1 MRIST
6 VVRVSS
12 VAIFVVVLALALIL
26 FWAKS
31 ELKSS
36 DEDYSNYRATYQQI
50 NINLYRAIQSYL
62 STGDAVKLSEAEAI
76 LDEINTNIEQSQFDP
91 NIIKSLRSELTS
103 FKEKMSTKYRAFGK
117 LSGNEQALL
126 DNAERELFDY
136 ADSLSAYALEG
147 YDNAPDK
154 ARRLL
159 RLSSQFLYETQK
171 LSNARLSFVSSN
183 DESLKSNIDNTLNEL
198 GQLNENILLTGL
210 LGVFEEEEND
220 GFDLFDDEEDK
231 TDKGEEI
238 VDTLRSVVN
247 RYPKELEN
255 TVQTV
260 KNKQRSL
267 AEIQADIRALEVITD
282 RIAELMD
289 EQKAN
294 TYGNVTILMVI
305 VFAIAGVVV
314 LVNYMF
320 QFNLVLNPLR
330 ELRDAFHRLVTS
342 GEMTQMN
349 SDADTEFGEIA
360 RSFDQL
366 LAIQK
371 REEEQKSEQMTVVSE
386 ALNSLIADTQAI
398 ADATEQTD
406 AKVLSAQDVLV
417 SLTNVNQRLND
428 LAKGVE
434 QNAQETTTSMQSGRE
449 GADQMLEASQST
461 AVQIETSYTTLEQL
475 VQSVVSVQ
483 EVMDVIKNIADQT
496 NLLAL
501 NAAIESARAGEHGR
515 GFSVVADEVRKLAM
529 KTQESLANTSEILTE
544 LTNHSNLLQSNFQ
557 QISAAA
563 TQQTEIAKTLI
574 ETTDSVRE
582 KAELSSEVAEQT
594 LSCAQQQQHDFKQF
608 GDLMAE
614 VNATVSAAREQVVQV
629 QNSVTE
635 QANKINATFT
645 AH

>member
-12 VAIFVVVLALALIL
+12 ISIFLVVLSLAFIL

-31 ELKSS
+31 QLTLS
-36 DEDYSNYRATYQQI
+36 DQQNSNYRSIYQEI
-50 NINLYRAIQSYL
+50 NIKLYRSIQAYL
-62 STGDAVKLSEAEAI
+62 NTGDAVMLSEAETI
-76 LDEINTNIEQSQFDP
+76 LDQIDKQIQQSEFDP
-91 NIIKSLRSELTS
+91 QIIKSLQSELTVL
-103 FKEKMSTKYRAFGK
+103 KDKMANKYRAFGK

-126 DNAERELFDY
+126 ENAERELNDY
-136 ADSLSAYALEG
+136 ADSLADYALEG
-147 YDNAPDK
+147 FDNNPEK
-154 ARRLL
+154 AKRLL

-171 LSNARLSFVSSN
+171 LSSARISLVSNN
-183 DESLKSNIDNTLNEL
+183 DESLKANIDKSLSEL
-198 GQLNENILLTGL
+198 GQLNEQIAIAGL
-210 LGVFEEEEND
+210 LGVFEEEEDD

-238 VDTLRSVVN
+238 TDTLRSVVN

-267 AEIQADIRALEVITD
+267 GEIQADIAALEVITD
-282 RIAELMD
+282 KIAELMV
-289 EQKAN
+289 EQKDN
-294 TYGNVTILMVI
+294 TYAWVTILMMA

-314 LVNYMF
+314 LLNYMF

-330 ELRDAFHRLVTS
+330 ELRDAFYRLVNS
-342 GEMTQMN
+342 GEMTRMN
-349 SDADTEFGEIA
+349 SDANTEFGEIA

-366 LAIQK
+366 LAIQQ
-371 REEEQKSEQMTVVSE
+371 REEEQKSEQMNVVSN
-386 ALNSLIADTQAI
+386 ALNSLIADTQSI
-398 ADATEQTD
+398 ANATDETGEQ
-406 AKVLSAQDVLV
+406 VVSAQDVLV
-417 SLTNVNQRLND
+417 NLTEINSTLNE

-434 QNAQETTTSMQSGRE
+434 QNAQETSIAMRSGRE

-475 VQSVVSVQ
+475 LSSVISVQ
-483 EVMDVIKNIADQT
+483 EVMDVIKNIAEQT

-529 KTQESLANTSEILTE
+529 KTQESLANTSEILAD
-544 LTNHSNLLQSNFQ
+544 LTSHSNLLQSNFQ

-563 TQQTEIAKTLI
+563 TQQTEIAKSLI
-574 ETTDSVRE
+574 ETTDSVRQ
-582 KAELSSEVAEQT
+582 KAELSSDVAEQT
-594 LSCAQQQQHDFKQF
+594 LSCAQQQQHDFGQF
-608 GDLMAE
+608 ENLMAKVSE
-614 VNATVSAAREQVVQV
+614 TVSAAKDQVVEV

-635 QANKINATFT
+635 QATKINATFK
-645 AH
+645 A

>member
-210 LGVFEEEEND
+210 LGVFEEEEDD

-289 EQKAN
+289 EQKAS

>member
-91 NIIKSLRSELTS
+91 NIIKSLRSELIS

-159 RLSSQFLYETQK
+159 RLSSQFLYETQT
-171 LSNARLSFVSSN
+171 LSNARLSFVSSK

-210 LGVFEEEEND
+210 LGVFEEEEDD

-289 EQKAN
+289 EQKAK

-305 VFAIAGVVV
+305 VFAVAGVVV

-349 SDADTEFGEIA
+349 SDAHTEFGEIA

>member
-91 NIIKSLRSELTS
+91 NIIKSLRSELIS

-159 RLSSQFLYETQK
+159 RLSSQFLYETQT
-171 LSNARLSFVSSN
+171 LSNARLSFVSSK

-289 EQKAN
+289 EQKAK

-305 VFAIAGVVV
+305 VFAVAGVVV

-349 SDADTEFGEIA
+349 SDAHTEFGEIA